1 MIKLIPYCRQH
12 VSLEDI
18 DAVAEVLKSD
28 YLTTGPCVPKFEK
41 EIALKV
47 NAKHAIATN
56 SATSALH
63 IACLA
68 LDLNEGDWLWTSP
81 ITFVASANC
90 GLYCGASID
99 FVDINPKSGLMDVKL
114 LEEKLEIAR
123 KKNKLPK
130 VVIPVHLSGCSCE
143 MEKIKDLSLIYG
155 FSIIED
161 ASHAIGASYKDEPVG
176 SCKYSEITVFSFH
189 PVKIITT
196 GEGGLLLTDNKK
208 YHKFMK
214 EYHDHGHENNPKLPR
229 GEDTKTI

>member
-1 MIKLIPYCRQH
+1 MAILNHFRNRKMIKFIPYSRQN
-12 VSLEDI
+12 VSQEDI
-18 DAVAEVLKSD
+18 DAVAEVLKSH

-114 LEEKLEIAR
+114 LEEKLEIFLEENKSILEGDPKSGNGLKEEQLIEKFKQLKQWTEIYKLFLINKGLDLQDCENDIFINYR
-123 KKNKLPK
+123 GRWDKK
-130 VVIPVHLSGCSCE
+130 
-143 MEKIKDLSLIYG
+143 
-155 FSIIED
+155 
-161 ASHAIGASYKDEPVG
+161 
-176 SCKYSEITVFSFH
+176 
-189 PVKIITT
+189 
-196 GEGGLLLTDNKK
+196 
-208 YHKFMK
+208 
-214 EYHDHGHENNPKLPR
+214 
-229 GEDTKTI
+229 